1 MQLFV
6 HDPDTTSPQI
16 IEIAE
21 TVLVRELVVGHDGD
35 LVWLAE
41 VEVPLE
47 LDVTVVEA
55 GRGHG
60 HHVHRGPH
68 RKVEVNLV
76 GEGRHAHHRFA
87 PSLRC
92 ARIIAWGVEHLQLG
106 KIADVELIDRGS
118 GAVVDPD
125 RQIGTLTRR
134 GHGTLEL
141 ELRRV
146 RHDVH
151 IVVNA
156 TRHTVAAGSISF
168 DAVVALAYPN
178 PPGPNPEYTVQ
189 YRKGPS
195 ADPKRSLL
203 AGHDVEVRE
212 GMIFNVTAT
221 DKS

>member
-6 HDPDTTSPQI
+6 HDADTVSPQVL
-16 IEIAE
+16 EISE
-21 TVLVRELVVGHDGD
+21 TALVRELVVGRDGD
-35 LVWLAE
+35 LVWRAE
-41 VEVPLE
+41 VEIPLE
-47 LDVTVVEA
+47 LDVTVVDA
-55 GRGHG
+55 GLSNG

-76 GEGRHAHHRFA
+76 AEGRHAHHHFA

-92 ARIIAWGVEHLQLG
+92 ARVIAWGVEHLHLG
-106 KIADVELIDRGS
+106 KPADVELVERATGTI
-118 GAVVDPD
+118 VDPD
-125 RQIGTLTRR
+125 RHIGTLSRR
-134 GHGTLEL
+134 GHSTLEL

-156 TRHTVAAGSISF
+156 TRYIVAAGSISF
-168 DAVVALAYPN
+168 DAVVALAYPT
-178 PPGPNPEYTVQ
+178 PPGPDPEYTVQ

-203 AGHDVEVRE
+203 QGHDVEVRE